1 MLEIKDPFVGTHR
14 EQIPEENAEG
24 AIPGYK
30 GFIRGSQHFYGSTY
44 GRMSRRASAH
54 EFGPD
59 PEGNPVDEVPHGISG
74 ALKMGSTF
82 PSTEGEGDD
91 REAKYRLP
99 GYAGY
104 VPGSKFEFASTRG
117 PGRQKRATTCPTSKA
132 PISAVRQTTNAV
144 GDLRSQVRESP
155 KKPRMLATVTTEM
168 LNGTNTVV
176 FDRTPKALRDA
187 RSVDLSVPVADVG
200 NGNIPGYAGFIRGA
214 QHFYGSTYSNMTRVA
229 KEMECDTNEASAAGG
244 HAAASRA
251 ARAHGPR
258 QHQLPADRPPGYSG
272 HVPLSKFEY
281 ANTFAATHGLR
292 TRNATAP
299 PLNDTPMGIIPF
311 PVCRV
316 GVSSERRKKLD
327 ALARALR
334 EARDGGADAARLLR
348 DLFSARTGSDGQR
361 RAAKRL
367 INAWNR
373 IVVDGRAVEERLRR
387 AATKRKAAGVSRR
400 RGGEEEEEEEWRD
413 DAPVSP
419 PRRRRWDDAAAEA
432 PEDDD
437 DEDDVAVF
445 PGGEEAE
452 WSE

>member
-1 MLEIKDPFVGTHR
+1 MASMPMVPSLPPIPSSEGKTITNGLAASASSSMLEIKDPFVGTHR

-104 VPGSKFEFASTRG
+104 VPGSKFEFAFG
-117 PGRQKRATTCPTSKA
+117 
-132 PISAVRQTTNAV
+132 QTTNTLV

-176 FDRTPKALRDA
+176 FDRTPKAPRDA

-229 KEMECDTNEASAAGG
+229 KEMEYDTNEASAQQEGTPGG
-244 HAAASRA
+244 I
-251 ARAHGPR
+251 
-258 QHQLPADRPPGYSG
+258 PP
-272 HVPLSKFEY
+272 
-281 ANTFAATHGLR
+281 
-292 TRNATAP
+292 P
-299 PLNDTPMGIIPF
+299 PNDTPMGIIIPF

-316 GVSSERRKKLD
+316 GVSSERKKKLE

-348 DLFSARTGSDGQR
+348 DLFSARVEFNEIAGLDLGGRDGVLDSLRKTGSDGQR

-373 IVVDGRAVEERLRR
+373 IV
-387 AATKRKAAGVSRR
+387 
-400 RGGEEEEEEEWRD
+400 EEEEEWRD

-419 PRRRRWDDAAAEA
+419 PRRRRGDDAAAEA

>member
-1 MLEIKDPFVGTHR
+1 MASMPMVPSLPPIPSSEGKTITNGLAASASSSMLEIKDPFVGTHR

-104 VPGSKFEFASTRG
+104 VPGSKFEFAFG
-117 PGRQKRATTCPTSKA
+117 
-132 PISAVRQTTNAV
+132 QTTNTLV

-229 KEMECDTNEASAAGG
+229 KEMEYDTNEASAQQEGTHGG
-244 HAAASRA
+244 IPVRPVHTDRDNINF
-251 ARAHGPR
+251 
-258 QHQLPADRPPGYSG
+258 LPADRPPGYSG

-281 ANTFAATHGLR
+281 ANS
-292 TRNATAP
+292 P
-299 PLNDTPMGIIPF
+299 PPNDTPMGIITF

-348 DLFSARTGSDGQR
+348 DLFSARVEFNEIAGLDLGGRDGVLDSLRKTGSGS
-361 RAAKRL
+361 
-367 INAWNR
+367 
-373 IVVDGRAVEERLRR
+373 R

-419 PRRRRWDDAAAEA
+419 PGGCAQRRPPA